1 MRRKRQQ
8 EEANNKTKGDTLS
21 LNEEMKEIVE
31 PGNQTDNDEVYK
43 IDFNP
48 PTEPTG
54 GPKVTVI

>member
-8 EEANNKTKGDTLS
+8 EDKTKVETLS
-21 LNEEMKEIVE
+21 INEEMKEIVE

-48 PTEPTG
+48 PTQPTG